1 MCLPRPCFQRCPESL
16 ASLRASARIAFVKD
30 SAGAVRCK
38 FGQEALWVADSL
50 LAKDIQNGLEATSP
64 TEDWCPQNMPNFFN
78 QDWLIS
84 WHRFVSPVFFGS
96 PGSTSLYRCASSPTS
111 RDGRHLHPQ
120 SFYQQPSST
129 PTRQKIRFARELLPK
144 FLLLQCIP
152 ASFQHI
158 KCQNGGS
165 KQRLHANN
173 GQVLGKRHAGWS
185 YRIPRNP
192 QQTIWDGTF
201 KYEKSYFVE
210 TLMSLSQILGAKTP
224 RGHTISM
231 SYTVLQCLWLLMEY
245 RFLGDLRMLKDWPCK
260 WFKCPIEIHRK
271 LTVAKEKMNKHWL
284 KIFVNKWY
292 VALFTFIYTYTYT
305 VIYIAVYIAYPN
317 ILLVRTQGWSKTWIK
332 VIDRGNTKK
341 TKPSELPTWRIS
353 ASRARHSFMTHPL
366 LRTILKAHEGPGLD
380 QKKTQKFEADD
391 LVAKVQE
398 AYTYPP

>member
-1 MCLPRPCFQRCPESL
+1 MQIRARSAVCGRFL
-16 ASLRASARIAFVKD
+16 AGKRYPKRTWSDKSRVKI
-30 SAGAVRCK
+30 GVRKTC
-38 FGQEALWVADSL
+38 Q
-50 LAKDIQNGLEATSP
+50 T
-64 TEDWCPQNMPNFFN
+64 FFN
-78 QDWLIS
+78 QDCLII
-84 WHRFVSPVFFGS
+84 WHRFISPVFFES
-96 PGSTSLYRCASSPTS
+96 PCSTSLYRSASSPTA
-111 RDGRHLHPQ
+111 RGRQYWILVEMAAVSIPTLSINSQAAPLRARKSDLLVSFCRSFSCSNAYLHLSNKVPKWGVKAKVAC
-120 SFYQQPSST
+120 QQW
-129 PTRQKIRFARELLPK
+129 
-144 FLLLQCIP
+144 
-152 ASFQHI
+152 ASF
-158 KCQNGGS
+158 
-165 KQRLHANN
+165 
-173 GQVLGKRHAGWS
+173 GQVWHAGWS

-317 ILLVRTQGWSKTWIK
+317 ILLVGPKDGAKHGSK
-332 VIDRGNTKK
+332 
-341 TKPSELPTWRIS
+341 S
-353 ASRARHSFMTHPL
+353 
-366 LRTILKAHEGPGLD
+366 
-380 QKKTQKFEADD
+380 
-391 LVAKVQE
+391 
-398 AYTYPP
+398 